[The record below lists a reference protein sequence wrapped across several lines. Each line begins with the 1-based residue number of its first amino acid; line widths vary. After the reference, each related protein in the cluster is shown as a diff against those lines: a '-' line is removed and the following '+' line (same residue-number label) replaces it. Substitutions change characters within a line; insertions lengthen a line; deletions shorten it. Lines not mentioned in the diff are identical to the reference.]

1 MADYNYVKETFEIE
15 TITDAIESLQKRIL
29 AFSDKIDTE
38 DVTKLCNI
46 IDDAKKLQDVFTT
59 TFLLLI
65 PRRTVKLT

>member
-38 DVTKLCNI
+38 DVKYREE
-46 IDDAKKLQDVFTT
+46 
-59 TFLLLI
+59 
-65 PRRTVKLT
+65 P